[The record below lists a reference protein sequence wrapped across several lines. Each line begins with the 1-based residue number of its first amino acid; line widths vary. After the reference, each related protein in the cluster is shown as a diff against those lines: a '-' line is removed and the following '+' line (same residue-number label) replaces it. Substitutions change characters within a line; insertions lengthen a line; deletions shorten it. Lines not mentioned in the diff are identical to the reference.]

1 MTNESLL
8 STRLGVLFCRGSTLD
23 LSVDKWILLKKV
35 LPRKLSRHHL
45 KKMMS
50 SPGQEEVNLVEEDQE
65 EEDPLVKR
73 RKVEVSV
80 SFF

>member
-1 MTNESLL
+1 MKVCFQLVS
-8 STRLGVLFCRGSTLD
+8 RVFFCRGSTLD
-23 LSVDKWILLKKV
+23 LSVGKWLLLKKV

-80 SFF
+80 SSF